1 MSSQKSQVSNILA
14 ERYASRDLCEIWSPS
29 GKVKLERDLWIAVL
43 KTQKSIGIEIPD
55 QTINAYEGVRGQVNL
70 DSIMERERVTR
81 HDVKARIEEFN
92 DLAGH
97 EHIHKGMTSR
107 DLTENVEQL
116 QVYRSL
122 EIIFHKAV
130 ASLHRISAKA
140 VEYKS
145 LVLTGRTHNVAAQPT
160 TFGKRLAMF
169 GEELLR
175 GCTVLEQLMQT
186 YPARGIKGAVGTQLD
201 LVTLLGGDSSKIEE
215 FDQRMRDFLGLP
227 GLLGAVGQ
235 VYPRSLDFEVVSA
248 LFQATSAPSSFART
262 LRLMAGH
269 ELASEGFAKGQVGSS
284 AMPHKMNSR
293 SCERINGFHAILRG
307 HVTMASSLAGDQ
319 WNEGDVS
326 CSVVRRA
333 VLPDS
338 FFAADGLLETFL
350 TVLGQMEVFP
360 ALIEMENRRYFPFL
374 STTTILMESVKA
386 GVGRESA
393 HAAIK
398 EHAVATVKNLRSGQI
413 TENDLV
419 KRLAE
424 DARLGLSETALQE
437 IVENAAALLGNA
449 EAQVDDFQSRVGS
462 FVARHPNAK
471 NCVPEP
477 LL

>member
-1 MSSQKSQVSNILA
+1 MSQDKAAVANVLA
-14 ERYASRDLCEIWSPS
+14 ERYASRELCEIWSPA
-29 GKVKLERDLWIAVL
+29 GKIKLERDLWIAVM
-43 KTQKSIGIEIPD
+43 KVQKSLGIEIPSEAI
-55 QTINAYEGVRGQVNL
+55 TAYENVRNQVNL
-70 DSIMERERVTR
+70 DSIMQRERVTR

-97 EHIHKGMTSR
+97 QHVHKGMTSR

-122 EIIFHKAV
+122 QVILKKAA
-130 ASLHRISAKA
+130 ASLHSFAEKA
-140 VEYKS
+140 AEFKS

-160 TFGKRLAMF
+160 TFGKRIAMF
-169 GEELLR
+169 GEETLR
-175 GCTVLEQLMQT
+175 GFKVLSQIADS
-186 YPARGIKGAVGTQLD
+186 YPVRGIKGAVGTQLD
-201 LVTLLGGDSSKIEE
+201 LSTLMGGDANKIFE
-215 FDQRMRDFLGLP
+215 FDRGVGEFLGLP
-227 GLLGAVGQ
+227 ATFGAVGQ

-248 LFQATSAPSSFART
+248 LFQVSSGPSSFART

-293 SCERINGFHAILRG
+293 SSERINGFHMILRG
-307 HVTMASSLAGDQ
+307 HVSMASSLAGDQ

-338 FFAADGLLETFL
+338 FFAADGLLETTL
-350 TVLGQMEVFP
+350 TVLAQLEVFP
-360 ALIEMENRRYFPFL
+360 AILINENRRYFPFL
-374 STTTILMESVKA
+374 STTTMMMEAVKT
-386 GVGRESA
+386 GVGREAA

-398 EHAVATVKNLRSGQI
+398 EHAVATVKDLRSGQVA
-413 TENDLV
+413 ENDLV
-419 KRLAE
+419 DRLAE
-424 DARLGLSETALQE
+424 DGRLCLSRETLQQ

-449 EAQVDDFQSRVGS
+449 EAQVDDFYQRAAEV
-462 FVARHPNAK
+462 VARFPDAK
-471 NCVPEP
+471 TLVPEP